1 MKTKYKKK
9 PVDPGSEKVRIPFF
23 DLSRQYAKV
32 GAEVEVAA
40 RAVFRSGKYVLS
52 PEVESFERKFSEY
65 SGVRYGIGCGSGT
78 DALIFALKAVGV
90 GEGDEVIVPSYTFV
104 ATVFA
109 VLHLGA
115 VPVFADVCLETCTL
129 DPAAAARAIS
139 PRTKAILPVH
149 LFGRMADMEALAGI
163 AARKKLKLVEDAA
176 QAHGATWK
184 AKMAGVLSDAACYS
198 FYPTK
203 NLGACGDGGMVVTQ
217 KEDVAGRVRGL
228 RNLGR
233 KTHFEHAE
241 PGWTSRLDAVQSA
254 VLSVKLKYLDAMNLR
269 RARIADAYRNG
280 LSGTPVALPSEIP
293 DCRHVYH
300 VFAVR
305 IPGGQRDA
313 LRSRLQERGIST
325 MVHYA
330 VPVHRQ
336 AFYSLRHDRPWDA
349 VLKRTLRLSEETLSL
364 PMFPEM
370 KDSEVSYV
378 CGCIRDF
385 FSKSKTRKV
394 THVQA

>member
-1 MKTKYKKK
+1 MS
-9 PVDPGSEKVRIPFF
+9 VPFF
-23 DLSRQYAKV
+23 DLSRQYAKL
-32 GAEVEVAA
+32 GPGIETAA
-40 RAVFRSGKYVLS
+40 LAVLRSGKYVLS
-52 PEVESFERKFSEY
+52 SGVESFEREFSEY

-109 VLHLGA
+109 ILHLGA
-115 VPVFADVCLETCTL
+115 VPVFADVCLETYAL
-129 DPAAAARAIS
+129 DPSAVSRAIGA
-139 PRTKAILPVH
+139 RTKAILPVH
-149 LFGRMADMEALAGI
+149 LFGRMADMEALAEI
-163 AARKKLKLVEDAA
+163 AGRKKLKLIEDAA

-184 AKMAGVLSDAACYS
+184 SKMAGALSDAACYS

-203 NLGACGDGGMVVTQ
+203 NLGACGDGGMILTQ
-217 KEDVAGRVRGL
+217 KEAVADRVRGL

-233 KTHFEHAE
+233 KTHFEHTE

-254 VLSVKLKYLDAMNLR
+254 ALSVKLKCLDTMNR
-269 RARIADAYRNG
+269 KRARITEAYRKG
-280 LSGTPVALPSEIP
+280 LSETPLVLPAEIP

-305 IPGGQRDA
+305 VPGGQRDA
-313 LRSRLQERGIST
+313 LRNRLQERGIST

-336 AFYSLRHDRPWDA
+336 AFYAARHDRPWDA
-349 VLKRTLRLSEETLSL
+349 VLKRTLRLSEESLSL
-364 PMFPEM
+364 PMFPEL

-385 FSKSKTRKV
+385 FSKTKTRKV
-394 THVQA
+394 IHVQA